1 MEFRELT
8 TEEFD
13 SFVNTYE
20 LSSMYQTTEYGNIMN
35 NHNYKTIYVG
45 LINENNKIVAASL
58 ILIEQ
63 LSKFKYA
70 YAPRGFLID
79 YSDSELLK
87 EFTDKIKKYLKK
99 LHVIAIKITPLIY
112 KTKYTN
118 NMNISLDNPNYD
130 TIIKNL
136 KSLKY
141 YHLGYNNQFEAL
153 KPRFVAIKDLN
164 PNIDEMFNKIDKE
177 TKSKIKLSDFAGIR
191 IYKATEDNLD
201 FVYENLREKRKNSME
216 YVKDLYTN
224 FNINNKIDVF
234 VAQLETKVYL
244 VNTQIEYQK
253 QINVCGEIT
262 DELFKNQGKS
272 NNELISKKIK
282 EDNKLAV
289 LKNQLIYATNLLK
302 ENPYGVI
309 IASIMAIKHKDCVYL
324 TLDGEI
330 AKYNH
335 FCPKQLLIWKLIE
348 KYATEGYKQINLG
361 GITNPKEEKENKFK
375 IINELKLS
383 FDSDCIEYAGD
394 FELVTHRLLYSMYRN
409 SSPIRKIIFT
419 QPKK

>member
-8 TEEFD
+8 NEEFD

-35 NHNYKTIYVG
+35 NHNYKTMYVG
-45 LINENNKIVAASL
+45 LINENNKIIAASL

-79 YSDSELLK
+79 YTDIELLK
-87 EFTDKIKKYLKK
+87 EFTNKIKSYLKN
-99 LHVIAIKITPLIY
+99 LHVIAIKITPLVY

-118 NMNISLDNPNYD
+118 NMNIALDNPNYD
-130 TIIKNL
+130 TIVKNL

-153 KPRFVAIKDLN
+153 KPRFVAIKELN
-164 PNIDEMFNKIDKE
+164 TNINEMYKKINKE

-191 IYKATEDNLD
+191 IYKVSEDNLD

-216 YVKDLYTN
+216 YVKDLYAN
-224 FNINNKIDVF
+224 FSKNNKIDVF

-253 QINVCGEIT
+253 QINVCGKIT

-348 KYATEGYKQINLG
+348 KYATEGYKYINLG
-361 GITNPKEEKENKFK
+361 GMTNPKEEKENKYK

-394 FELVTHRLLYSMYRN
+394 FELVTHKLLYSMYRN
-409 SSPIRKIIFT
+409 SSPIRKIIFS